1 MVALARKLC
10 VRVGYLHGFRVA
22 TLFQNS
28 QDRSNDGV
36 AVMMADCGPMG
47 HAVAQV
53 ADQATDQMAAQ
64 VADQAT
70 DQVAARVANQ
80 AAAQVAEYVAEQ
92 VAVRVENVHKAY
104 RCGNTSTPVLNGV
117 DLTVARGECVYLA
130 GPSGSGKTTLLSILG
145 CILSA
150 DQGQIS
156 ILDHDISRL
165 SRRGCA
171 TLRRQHLGFVF
182 QRFHLIRGLSVIDN
196 VCVPLTLQGTAPKV
210 ARQRAQT
217 LLDAVGLADK
227 IDAQPRNL
235 SAGQCQRVALARA
248 LVGEPDLILAD
259 EPTASLDAANGQEV
273 MKLLRRLTTEEG
285 RAVVLVTHDHRI
297 FNFADRILWL
307 ENGQVTDMPES
318 PLSKVSIK
326 PNG

>member
-1 MVALARKLC
+1 MIDDSA
-10 VRVGYLHGFRVA
+10 
-22 TLFQNS
+22 QNK
-28 QDRSNDGV
+28 
-36 AVMMADCGPMG
+36 
-47 HAVAQV
+47 
-53 ADQATDQMAAQ
+53 
-64 VADQAT
+64 
-70 DQVAARVANQ
+70 Q
-80 AAAQVAEYVAEQ
+80 AADH

-117 DLTVARGECVYLA
+117 DLTVERGQCVYLA

-150 DQGQIS
+150 DQGRIR

-165 SRRGCA
+165 SRRGRT
-171 TLRRQHLGFVF
+171 TLRRQRLGFVF
-182 QRFHLIRGLSVIDN
+182 QRFHLIRGLTVINN
-196 VCVPLTLQGTAPKV
+196 VCVPLTLRGASS
-210 ARQRAQT
+210 RAAQKRAET

-227 IDAQPRNL
+227 VNAHPRNL

-248 LVGEPDLILAD
+248 LVGDPDLILAD

-273 MKLLRRLTTEEG
+273 IKLLRHLTTEEG

-297 FNFADRILWL
+297 FHFADRILWL

-318 PLSKVSIK
+318 PPSGASAKED
-326 PNG
+326 G